1 MQFDNMLI
9 YMDENIT
16 QKIEEI
22 IKLGRKWLYRYLTPL
37 GRCIVAKSLLIP
49 KVCHI
54 LSCVPVSTKT
64 IDHLQREIF
73 NFIWGGEKKQPA
85 FSRDDAQVS
94 SFEGGLNMPDIH
106 AALKSYQI
114 SWLRRAINNKECNVW
129 RIWLDKLLIQACG
142 MNFTDLLVSGNRH
155 WQKAAN
161 KMSNNFWKRV
171 LKAYNKLTGAMV
183 EAEPHTGY

>member
-73 NFIWGGEKKQPA
+73 NFIWGGEKKTA
-85 FSRDDAQVS
+85 S
-94 SFEGGLNMPDIH
+94 
-106 AALKSYQI
+106 
-114 SWLRRAINNKECNVW
+114 
-129 RIWLDKLLIQACG
+129 
-142 MNFTDLLVSGNRH
+142 
-155 WQKAAN
+155 
-161 KMSNNFWKRV
+161 V
-171 LKAYNKLTGAMV
+171 L
-183 EAEPHTGY
+183 